1 VVNVRVDWPNVGIVV
16 VLIVFALLIGA
27 GISNTLNAAT
37 APTPRETPWLWVD
50 PDPAGGACYVLADTL
65 GPCFSKPSPEAK

>member
-1 VVNVRVDWPNVGIVV
+1 VRGVNRAAVVFLGVFVLLFVGGMIDAAVGPDRP
-16 VLIVFALLIGA
+16 AL
-27 GISNTLNAAT
+27 S
-37 APTPRETPWLWVD
+37 PTPHETPWLWVD